1 MPSDTAKSGYLF
13 YLNLIKFRDE
23 RQSHASF
30 ELDAAAM
37 RLLELIALGHLNVR
51 PVSESGLTE
60 HKSIGT
66 VETVRQSI
74 SLLVDL
80 GLIEQFFIDANN
92 STKYLKPTKLAIDY
106 LASVGQS
113 MMKAVAV
120 QAPVCDQ
127 PLASKCR
134 VEPTGCRRG

>member
-1 MPSDTAKSGYLF
+1 MTSDTSRSGYLF

-23 RQSHASF
+23 RQSHAAF
-30 ELDAAAM
+30 ELDVAAM

-51 PVSESGLTE
+51 PVSESGLAE
-60 HKSIGT
+60 FKSIGS
-66 VETVRQSI
+66 VETVRGNI
-74 SLLVDL
+74 GLLLEL
-80 GLIEQFFIDANN
+80 GLIEQFFIGANN

-120 QAPVCDQ
+120 
-127 PLASKCR
+127 
-134 VEPTGCRRG
+134 

>member
-1 MPSDTAKSGYLF
+1 MTSDTSKSGYLF
-13 YLNLIKFRDE
+13 YLNLIKLRDE
-23 RQSHASF
+23 RQSHATF

-51 PVSESGLTE
+51 PISESGLTE
-60 HKSIGT
+60 IQSIGT
-66 VETVRQSI
+66 AETVRQNI
-74 SLLVDL
+74 CLLVDL

-106 LASVGQS
+106 LGSVGQS

-120 QAPVCDQ
+120 
-127 PLASKCR
+127 
-134 VEPTGCRRG
+134 